1 MFARVCVRAS
11 VCVLRCAC
19 GRARAFK
26 SAHLD
31 AAQQDNKLTELPNI
45 NMPFLSVLN
54 LNSPSLIPSAALCAA
69 YMRGKAFGL
78 AGVQAASDAW
88 PHAPRRW
95 A

>member
-1 MFARVCVRAS
+1 
-11 VCVLRCAC
+11 
-19 GRARAFK
+19 
-26 SAHLD
+26 
-31 AAQQDNKLTELPNI
+31 
-45 NMPFLSVLN
+45 MPFLSVLN